1 MKPNTRTTTTALLL
15 LIAIGSL
22 VPSTGQAQP
31 PAFSIRDSGP
41 YLRVDVG
48 AAIPQDGRLDQ
59 FGSFQAGNE
68 VRYDVGFSSSFAG
81 GFAFNRY
88 LAAELEFGANANRIS
103 SVNGFAVTDTFLYH
117 FPILANVVLR
127 CPIPHTPLIP
137 YVGGGVGGS
146 STLFD
151 TERFSN
157 GAVTLVGSDSD
168 FVFAW
173 QAFAGLRI
181 QLNEQ
186 MFVGLDYK
194 FFAADSSSYRYPSLD
209 YRGPDLS
216 VSFEGMRSH
225 LATVSFTFKF

>member
-1 MKPNTRTTTTALLL
+1 MKAIMRTTITALLL
-15 LIAIGSL
+15 VIAGG
-22 VPSTGQAQP
+22 VFMPSAGQAQP
-31 PAFSIRDSGP
+31 PVYFTRESGP
-41 YLRVDVG
+41 YFRLDVG

-59 FGSFQAGNE
+59 FGSFPAGNE
-68 VRYDVGFSSSFAG
+68 VRYEVGFNSSFAG

-88 LAAELEFGANANRIS
+88 LAAELEVGANGNKID
-103 SVNGFAVTDTFLYH
+103 SVNGFAVSDTFLYH
-117 FPILANVVLR
+117 FPILANLVLQ
-127 CPIPHTPLIP
+127 CPIPHTGLVP
-137 YVGGGVGGS
+137 YVGAGVGGS

-173 QAFAGLRI
+173 HAFAGLRI

-194 FFAADSSSYRYPSLD
+194 YFAADSSSYSYPSLD
-209 YRGPDLS
+209 YSGPDLS
-216 VSFEGMRSH
+216 VRFQGMRSH
-225 LATVSFTFKF
+225 LASFSFTFRF